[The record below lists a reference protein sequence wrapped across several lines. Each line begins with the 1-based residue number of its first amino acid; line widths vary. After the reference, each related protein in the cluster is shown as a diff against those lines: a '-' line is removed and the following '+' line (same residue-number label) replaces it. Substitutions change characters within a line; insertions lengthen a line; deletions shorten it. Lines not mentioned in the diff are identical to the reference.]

1 MDIYIY
7 RWIHIAWPDPL
18 QSLSSAQHDINSCQL
33 LRKYDLRKDL
43 NNLTKPTKPP
53 PIFLPDSCAW
63 KHKSGHSISE
73 ISQGF
78 GQTVCGVYWHPETV
92 GGFTAP
98 PPPSKMMYYGHC
110 TIMYHHLWNPLKSHR
125 PLKSLKAILNL
136 AATSRRSV
144 RDTCIWWVLMVLAPL
159 V

>member
-1 MDIYIY
+1 MDSYCLT
-7 RWIHIAWPDPL
+7 RSATIAII
-18 QSLSSAQHDINSCQL
+18 SATWHQL
-33 LRKYDLRKDL
+33 L
-43 NNLTKPTKPP
+43 PTAEQIWFAERLEQPHKTDKTASH
-53 PIFLPDSCAW
+53 FPDSCAW

-144 RDTCIWWVLMVLAPL
+144 RDKCIWWVLMVLAPL